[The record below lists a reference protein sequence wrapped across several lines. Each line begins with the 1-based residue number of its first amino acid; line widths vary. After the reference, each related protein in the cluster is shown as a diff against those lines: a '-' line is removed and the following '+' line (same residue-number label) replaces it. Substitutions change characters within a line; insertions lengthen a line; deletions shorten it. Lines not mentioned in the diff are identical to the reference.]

1 MNSTFWR
8 LILRPFTIGFLITC
22 LAVATYLSDWR
33 AAQWM
38 LQRIDFL
45 SFDLRYQLINPVSD
59 ARRHPIVIVDIDE
72 LSLKEQGRWPW
83 SRAKMARLVTALY
96 DAGVTM
102 VGMDVV
108 FAEPETNPV
117 ALIENALQSQRE
129 SGDASEWASLTPLLN
144 KMHDQFAFDEHL
156 AAALGTD
163 TVLGY
168 FLYQQTG
175 SESGVL
181 PEPLLTLEGNRA
193 SQMVLIDMQGH
204 SANIPVLQNHALSA
218 GYLTIIPDPDGIV
231 RRAPMVL
238 RYGDHV
244 YSSLALE
251 MARQFLFVDTV
262 ELVTAMQYRAE
273 VMELITLDSF
283 SIPTNALGQALVP
296 FLGKARSF
304 PYYSATDV
312 LNGRVDP
319 ERLAG
324 TIALVGTSA
333 WGLGDLKAMPMSA
346 EYPGVEVHANLLNGI
361 LNSQGGQRAF
371 PHRPDL
377 AKQITALILLVSG
390 LLLSAVLPR
399 LNPVSLIASALLL
412 LAGIVGGN
420 FYLWQR
426 YLLDFPLA
434 PPVLLTIT
442 LTLYLFAD
450 GFLRENLQRLRIKKM
465 FGQYV
470 PPAHVDEMV
479 AEQGNYGFA
488 GESKE
493 LTVLFSD
500 IRNFTSISETLN
512 ASDLKRMLNRYFTPI
527 TKIIF
532 DHDGTIDKYV
542 GDMVMAF
549 WGAPLDDPRH
559 ASKAVQAAL
568 DMLAATEALKPDFR
582 ADGLPEINIGI
593 GINTGLM
600 NVGDMGS
607 EYRRAYTVLG
617 DAVNLG
623 SRLEGVT
630 KFYGAKLLVSETT
643 QAQAPEFQYRL
654 VDRIRVKGKHE
665 PITVYEPLC
674 QLDECPEALAEE
686 VARFHMALFYY
697 YRQRWEQAVS
707 IIRELESS
715 YPRKI
720 YALYLERIATL
731 REESL
736 GEHWDGVYTHTSK

>member
-8 LILRPFTIGFLITC
+8 VILRPFTIGLLITC

-45 SFDLRYQLINPVSD
+45 SFDLRYQLINPVSG
-59 ARRHPIVIVDIDE
+59 ATRHPIIIVDIDE

-83 SRAKMARLVTALY
+83 SREKMAKLVSALY

-108 FAEPETNPV
+108 FAEPEANPV
-117 ALIENALQSQRE
+117 KLLQGALAEQQVSDDALH
-129 SGDASEWASLTPLLN
+129 SLL
-144 KMHDQFAFDEHL
+144 DQMAEDFAFDEHF
-156 AAALGTD
+156 ASALGSD

-168 FLYQQTG
+168 FLYQQ
-175 SESGVL
+175 SDSDSGVL
-181 PEPLLTLEGNRA
+181 PDPLLTLPPERE
-193 SQMVLIDMQGH
+193 SRLVLISMEGH
-204 SANIPVLQNHALSA
+204 SANIPVLQQHALSA
-218 GYLTIIPDPDGIV
+218 GYLTIIPDPDGVV

-238 RYGDHV
+238 RYDNQV
-244 YSSLALE
+244 YTSLALE
-251 MARQFLFVDTV
+251 MARQFLFADEVR
-262 ELVTAMQYRAE
+262 LVTAMQYEAE
-273 VMELITLDSF
+273 VMERVELDSF

-296 FLGKARSF
+296 YVGKARSF
-304 PYYSATDV
+304 PYLSATDV
-312 LNGRVDP
+312 LNGRANAEVM
-319 ERLAG
+319 AG
-324 TIALVGTSA
+324 AIALVGTSA

-346 EYPGVEVHANLLNGI
+346 EFPGVEVHANLLNGI
-361 LNSQGGQRAF
+361 LNSQGGKKGF

-377 AKQITALILLVSG
+377 ADQITALLLFIIG
-390 LLLSAVLPR
+390 LVLSLVLPR
-399 LNPVSLIASALLL
+399 LNPVALVVSAILL
-412 LAGIVGGN
+412 LAAIVSVN
-420 FYLWQR
+420 FYLWAKW
-426 YLLDFPLA
+426 LLDFPLA
-434 PPVLLTIT
+434 PSVILTTT
-442 LTLYLFAD
+442 LTVYLFAD

-479 AEQGNYGFA
+479 GAEDSYGFE
-488 GESKE
+488 GKSKE

-500 IRNFTSISETLN
+500 IRSFTNISETLN

-549 WGAPLDDPRH
+549 WGAPLDDPKH

-568 DMLAATEALKPDFR
+568 DMLAATEALKPEFVS
-582 ADGLPEINIGI
+582 DGLPEINIGI

-630 KFYGAKLLVSETT
+630 KFYGVRLLVSETT

-654 VDRIRVKGKHE
+654 IDRIRVKGKQE

-674 QLDECPEALAEE
+674 RLDDCSSELAEE
-686 VARFHMALFYY
+686 IAFFNMALFNYY
-697 YRQRWEQAVS
+697 YQRWDNAVA
-707 IIRELESS
+707 IIESLHGQRS
-715 YPRKI
+715 QPI
-720 YALYLERIATL
+720 YELYLERIAAL
-731 REESL
+731 RVENL
-736 GEHWDGVYTHTSK
+736 GEDWDGVFTHTSK

>member
-1 MNSTFWR
+1 
-8 LILRPFTIGFLITC
+8 
-22 LAVATYLSDWR
+22 VATYLSDWR
-33 AAQWM
+33 ATQWM

-45 SFDLRYQLINPVSD
+45 SFDLRYQLINPVRD
-59 ARRHPIVIVDIDE
+59 AKQHAIVIIDIDE

-83 SRAKMARLVTALY
+83 SREKMAQLVRALY
-96 DAGVTM
+96 ESGVTM

-108 FAEPETNPV
+108 FAEPEINPV
-117 ALIENALQSQRE
+117 ALVEKALTHQEIGSSALQ
-129 SGDASEWASLTPLLN
+129 EWLRKT
-144 KMHDQFAFDEHL
+144 HDQFAFDQHFAE
-156 AAALGTD
+156 ALGSD

-181 PEPLLTLEGNRA
+181 PEPILTLDPERA
-193 SQMVLIDMQGH
+193 SRLVLVSMQGH

-218 GYLTIIPDPDGIV
+218 GYLTIIPDPDGVV

-238 RYGDHV
+238 RYGNKV

-251 MARQFLFVDTV
+251 MARQFLFVDEV
-262 ELVTAMQYRAE
+262 RLVTAMQYEAE
-273 VMELITLDSF
+273 VMERIELDSF

-304 PYYSATDV
+304 PYFSATDV
-312 LNGRVDP
+312 LNGRTDT
-319 ERLAG
+319 EQLAG

-333 WGLGDLKAMPMSA
+333 WGLGDLKAMPLSA

-361 LNSQGGQRAF
+361 LNSQGDSRVF

-377 AKQITALILLVSG
+377 ARQITALALFATG
-390 LLLSAVLPR
+390 LLLCVILPR
-399 LNPVSLIASALLL
+399 LNPSALIVASFFL
-412 LAGIVGGN
+412 LAAIVGTN
-420 FYLWQR
+420 FFLWKY
-426 YLLDFPLA
+426 YLLDYPLA
-434 PPVLLTIT
+434 PHLLLTTT

-479 AEQGNYGFA
+479 GQEGNYGFE

-500 IRNFTSISETLN
+500 IRNFTNISETLN

-549 WGAPLDDPRH
+549 WGAPLEDPGH

-568 DMLAATEALKPDFR
+568 DMLAATERLKPEFR
-582 ADGLPEINIGI
+582 AAGLPEINIGI

-630 KFYGAKLLVSETT
+630 KFYGVRLLVSETT
-643 QAQAPEFQYRL
+643 QAQATEFQYRL
-654 VDRIRVKGKHE
+654 IDRIRVKGKSE

-674 QLDECPEALAEE
+674 RMDDCPSELAEE
-686 VARFHMALFYY
+686 VARFHMALFNYY
-697 YRQRWEQAVS
+697 YQRWDKAVE
-707 IIRELESS
+707 IIEALHRLR
-715 YPRKI
+715 PQPI
-720 YALYLERIATL
+720 YSLYLERIAML
-731 REESL
+731 RKEL
-736 GEHWDGVYTHTSK
+736 PGENWDGVFTHTSK

>member
-8 LILRPFTIGFLITC
+8 VILRPFTIGMLMTC
-22 LAVATYLSDWR
+22 LAVTTYLSDWR

-38 LQRIDFL
+38 LQRVDFL
-45 SFDLRYQLINPVSD
+45 SFDLRYQLINPVRD
-59 ARRHPIVIVDIDE
+59 TPKQPIVIVDIDE

-83 SRAKMARLVTALY
+83 SREKMAQLVSALY
-96 DAGVTM
+96 GAGVTM

-108 FAEPETNPV
+108 FAEPEANPV
-117 ALIENALQSQRE
+117 ELLQETLTRQQPDNEPLTRLLHQMA
-129 SGDASEWASLTPLLN
+129 GD
-144 KMHDQFAFDEHL
+144 FAFDDHF
-156 AAALGTD
+156 AAALGSD

-175 SESGVL
+175 SDSGVL
-181 PEPLLTLEGNRA
+181 PDALLTLPPERE
-193 SQMVLIDMQGH
+193 SRLVLIAMEGH
-204 SANIPVLQNHALSA
+204 SANIPVLQSHALSA

-238 RYGDHV
+238 RYGNKV
-244 YSSLALE
+244 YTSLALE
-251 MARQFLFVDTV
+251 MARQFLFADEVR
-262 ELVTAMQYRAE
+262 LVTAMQYQAE
-273 VMELITLDSF
+273 VMERIELDSF

-296 FLGKARSF
+296 YVGNARSF
-304 PYYSATDV
+304 PYVSATDV
-312 LNGRVDP
+312 LNDRFDP
-319 ERLAG
+319 EVLAG
-324 TIALVGTSA
+324 AIVLVGTSA
-333 WGLGDLKAMPMSA
+333 WGLGDLKAMPLSA
-346 EYPGVEVHANLLNGI
+346 EYPGVEVHANLLNAI
-361 LNSQGGQRAF
+361 LNSQGAQKAF

-377 AKQITALILLVSG
+377 ANQITALLLFVTG
-390 LLLSAVLPR
+390 LLLSLVLPR
-399 LNPVSLIASALLL
+399 LNPVALVLSAILL
-412 LAGIVGGN
+412 LAAIVAAN
-420 FYLWQR
+420 FYLWAKW
-426 YLLDFPLA
+426 LVDFPLA
-434 PPVLLTIT
+434 PHVILTTT
-442 LTLYLFAD
+442 LTVYLFAD
-450 GFLRENLQRLRIKKM
+450 GFLRENLQRLRIKRM

-479 AEQGNYGFA
+479 GAEDNYGFE
-488 GESKE
+488 GKSKE

-500 IRNFTSISETLN
+500 IRSFTMISETLN

-549 WGAPLDDPRH
+549 WGAPLDDPKH

-568 DMLAATEALKPDFR
+568 DMLAATEALKPEF
-582 ADGLPEINIGI
+582 AKDGLPEINIGI
-593 GINTGLM
+593 GINTGMM

-630 KFYGAKLLVSETT
+630 KFYGVRLLVSETT

-654 VDRIRVKGKHE
+654 VDRIRVKGKQE

-674 QLDECPEALAEE
+674 HLNDGSSELAEE
-686 VARFHMALFYY
+686 VASFHMALFNYY
-697 YRQRWEQAVS
+697 NQRWDKAVE
-707 IIRELESS
+707 IIQSLHQQR
-715 YPRKI
+715 PQPI
-720 YALYLERIATL
+720 YELYLERITAL
-731 REESL
+731 RGEDL
-736 GEHWDGVYTHTSK
+736 GEDWDGVFTHTSK

>member
-8 LILRPFTIGFLITC
+8 VILRPFTIGMLITC

-45 SFDLRYQLINPVSD
+45 SFDLRYQLLNPVQSTKQ
-59 ARRHPIVIVDIDE
+59 HPIVIIDIDE

-83 SRAKMARLVTALY
+83 SRKKMAQLVSALY
-96 DAGVTM
+96 ESGVTM

-108 FAEPETNPV
+108 FAEPEPNPV
-117 ALIENALQSQRE
+117 TLVNSALKQQPDKLRPQDKAVL
-129 SGDASEWASLTPLLN
+129 DPLL
-144 KMHDQFAFDEHL
+144 DELVGQFAFDEHF

-168 FLYQQTG
+168 FLYQQAG
-175 SESGVL
+175 SESGQL
-181 PEPLLTLEGNRA
+181 PDPVITLDPERV
-193 SQMVLIDMQGH
+193 SRMVLIPMVGH
-204 SANIPVLQNHALSA
+204 SANIPVLQQHALSA
-218 GYLTIIPDPDGIV
+218 GYLTIIPDPDGVV

-238 RYGDHV
+238 RYGNRV
-244 YSSLALE
+244 YSSLAME
-251 MARQFLFVDTV
+251 MARQFLFVDQV
-262 ELVTAMQYRAE
+262 RLITAMQYDAE
-273 VMELITLDSF
+273 VMERIEMDSF
-283 SIPTNALGQALVP
+283 SIPTNARGQALVP
-296 FLGKARSF
+296 YLGKARSF
-304 PYYSATDV
+304 PYLSATDV
-312 LNGRVDP
+312 LNGRVK
-319 ERLAG
+319 EGSLAG

-333 WGLGDLKAMPMSA
+333 WGLGDIKAMPLSA

-361 LNSQGGQRAF
+361 LNSQGDQRVF

-377 AKQITALILLVSG
+377 ARDITALALLITG
-390 LLLSAVLPR
+390 LLLSIVLPR
-399 LNPVSLIASALLL
+399 LSPVGLVVSSVLL
-412 LAGIVGGN
+412 LALIVTVN

-434 PPVLLTIT
+434 PHVILTT
-442 LTLYLFAD
+442 ALTLYLFAD

-479 AEQGNYGFA
+479 GAEGEYGFD
-488 GESKE
+488 GRSKE

-500 IRNFTSISETLN
+500 IRNFTNISETLN

-549 WGAPLDDPRH
+549 WGAPLDDDRH
-559 ASKAVQAAL
+559 ASKAIQAAL
-568 DMLAATEALKPDFR
+568 DMLACTESLKPEFKKE
-582 ADGLPEINIGI
+582 GLPEVNIGI

-630 KFYGAKLLVSETT
+630 KFYGVRLLVSETT

-654 VDRIRVKGKHE
+654 VDRIRVKGKTE

-674 QLDECPEALAEE
+674 RLEDCSSQLAEE
-686 VARFHMALFYY
+686 VAYFHMALFNYY
-697 YRQRWEQAVS
+697 YQRWDKAVDIIESLHQARS
-707 IIRELESS
+707 QPL
-715 YPRKI
+715 YQ
-720 YALYLERIATL
+720 LYLERIATL
-731 REESL
+731 RQQDL
-736 GEHWDGVYTHTSK
+736 GANWDGVFTHTSK